1 MAASRAIVFDL
12 DGTLVDS
19 APDIHAAAARI
30 LAEEGRDP
38 LPLPVIR
45 SFIGNGVP
53 TLIARVIDAAGLDPD
68 DHGRLTAR
76 FMAFYDAAPADL
88 TRPFPGVPEALA
100 ALAEAGFALGL
111 CTNKP
116 ASATRGVLAALGLD
130 RFDVL
135 VCGDSLTVRKPD
147 PSVLE
152 ETFRR
157 LGADGIYVGDS
168 EVDAETAKRALRPF
182 ALFTGGYRKAAV
194 EAIRH
199 DRSFGAFADLPA
211 IAEEMWREAGRCRS
225 PR

>member
-1 MAASRAIVFDL
+1 MALARAVVFDL
-12 DGTLVDS
+12 DGTLIDS
-19 APDIHAAAARI
+19 APDIHAAAARL
-30 LAEEGRDP
+30 LAEEGRAA

-53 TLIARVIDAAGLDPD
+53 TLIERVIAAAGLEPA
-68 DHGRLTAR
+68 DHPRLTGR

-100 ALAEAGFALGL
+100 VLAGEGFVLGL

-116 ASATRGVLAALGLD
+116 ASATRGVLAALGLE
-130 RFDVL
+130 RFEAM
-135 VCGDSLTVRKPD
+135 VCGDSMAVRKPD
-147 PSVLE
+147 PDVLE

-168 EVDAETAKRALRPF
+168 EVDAETAERAVRPF
-182 ALFTGGYRKAAV
+182 ALFTGGYRKTAV

-199 DRSFGAFADLPA
+199 DRSFGDFADLPA
-211 IAEEMWREAGRCRS
+211 IALAMCAETCGEDPA
-225 PR
+225 